1 MSELIVVGKIAGAY
15 GVRGWVKIASFTVP
29 ADNIC
34 DYRPWYVGGVS
45 VDVKELRAHGN
56 GFVACIDGCAD
67 RDAAAAMAGREI
79 SVLENALPK
88 LDEGDFYWRQLVG
101 LQVVNTSGE
110 SLGVVQGLLATG
122 ANDVIVVRGV
132 DGRELLIPFIGTVV
146 GEVDIPGG
154 RLIADWGTDF
164 S

>member
-1 MSELIVVGKIAGAY
+1 M
-15 GVRGWVKIASFTVP
+15 
-29 ADNIC
+29 
-34 DYRPWYVGGVS
+34 
-45 VDVKELRAHGN
+45 
-56 GFVACIDGCAD
+56 
-67 RDAAAAMAGREI
+67 
-79 SVLENALPK
+79 
-88 LDEGDFYWRQLVG
+88 
-101 LQVVNTSGE
+101 VNTSGE

-154 RLIADWGTDF
+154 RLIVDWGTDF